1 MSSSEQ
7 QDNITV
13 NLKVLIWNSGHAVT
27 QVWYRKETLFLG
39 HVLWFWVPRGLQIIA
54 DCNKL
59 WFSVS
64 AGVCCRGQKDKQG
77 WRLAVWAQSLWG
89 GRVRGTQRHFEGHTL
104 VKIHRNSIL
113 QRLYL
118 SLSTSR
124 EETSASSRAFF
135 CVCETNVTLMDFC
148 EERLLSILQ
157 WGFSHALKMSHS
169 FSWIV
174 SPRKTSWDPL
184 YRQRENICLVPLSL
198 CVQSLLS
205 DNWEFVQP
213 YFQHV

>member
-1 MSSSEQ
+1 MSYDSEFHGGYRLLQ
-7 QDNITV
+7 TV
-13 NLKVLIWNSGHAVT
+13 INSGSRSQWGSAVED
-27 QVWYRKETLFLG
+27 RKISRVG
-39 HVLWFWVPRGLQIIA
+39 
-54 DCNKL
+54 D
-59 WFSVS
+59 
-64 AGVCCRGQKDKQG
+64 
-77 WRLAVWAQSLWG
+77 SLSEHNRWG
-89 GRVRGTQRHFEGHTL
+89 GRLRGTQRHFEGHTL

-135 CVCETNVTLMDFC
+135 VCETNVTLMDFC

-205 DNWEFVQP
+205 DNWEFVPP